1 MDELS
6 SIFLIDSFKF
16 DLQFEISRVFFKRP
30 YVVPTTV
37 TFFSTISK
45 TLNKINLK

>member
-1 MDELS
+1 
-6 SIFLIDSFKF
+6 LIDSFDF
-16 DLQFEISRVFFKRP
+16 DLLIEISRVFFKRP

-45 TLNKINLK
+45 TLNKINLKWVKKSI